1 MTMSQIF
8 DFLFSQYAEYD
19 TLDIVLEL
27 VAGAFTIASVVYSKK
42 NNVLVFPTGM
52 ICTAIFVYLL
62 LKWGLLGDMIINGYY
77 FIMSIYGWHLWT
89 RKKDGKTV
97 IPISK
102 TTKKQHLISLGIF
115 IITFVFVF
123 IVYAAFDKFNHW
135 SAYLDTI
142 TTALFFVA
150 MWLMA
155 KRKIENWI
163 YWIIGDIITVPLYFY
178 KGYTFSSILYFVLTI
193 IAIYGYLA
201 WKKNLNKIQA
211 VA

>member
-1 MTMSQIF
+1 MNPLF
-8 DFLFSQYAEYD
+8 DFLFSQYSGYN

-178 KGYTFSSILYFVLTI
+178 KGLTFSSILYFVLTI

-211 VA
+211 VV

>member
-1 MTMSQIF
+1 MSQIF
-8 DFLFSQYAEYD
+8 DFFFGQYAGYD

-27 VAGAFTIASVVYSKK
+27 LASVFTIASVIYSKK

-62 LKWGLLGDMIINGYY
+62 LKWGLLGDMMINAYY
-77 FIMSIYGWHLWT
+77 FIMSVYGWYIWT
-89 RKKDGKTV
+89 KTV
-97 IPISK
+97 DGTVVTPITTTSK
-102 TTKKQHLISLGIF
+102 KEHFISVAIFIAAALFTYAVYISFDKITHWTSYIDMITTGIF
-115 IITFVFVF
+115 FVG
-123 IVYAAFDKFNHW
+123 
-135 SAYLDTI
+135 
-142 TTALFFVA
+142 

-178 KGYTFSSILYFVLTI
+178 KGLTFSSILYFALTI
-193 IAIYGYLA
+193 IAVFGYLE
-201 WKKNLNKIQA
+201 WKKSLDKSPA

>member
-1 MTMSQIF
+1 MNPLF
-8 DFLFSQYAEYD
+8 DFLFSQYSGYN

-62 LKWGLLGDMIINGYY
+62 LKWGLLGDMMINGYY
-77 FIMSIYGWHLWT
+77 FIMSIYGWYLWT
-89 RKKDGKTV
+89 RKKDGKT
-97 IPISK
+97 ITPISK
-102 TTKKQHLISLGIF
+102 TTKTQHLISLGLF
-115 IITFVFVF
+115 IITFAFVFV
-123 IVYAAFDKFNHW
+123 VYTVFDKFNHW

-178 KGYTFSSILYFVLTI
+178 KGLTFSSILYFVLTI

-211 VA
+211 VV

>member
-102 TTKKQHLISLGIF
+102 TTKKQHLISLGLF

-178 KGYTFSSILYFVLTI
+178 KGLTISSILYFVLTI

-211 VA
+211 VV

>member
-1 MTMSQIF
+1 MNPLF
-8 DFLFSQYAEYD
+8 DFLFSQYSGYN

-89 RKKDGKTV
+89 HKKDGKTV

-178 KGYTFSSILYFVLTI
+178 KGLTFSSILYFVLTI

-211 VA
+211 VV

>member
-102 TTKKQHLISLGIF
+102 TTKKQHLISLGLF

-211 VA
+211 VV

>member
-178 KGYTFSSILYFVLTI
+178 KGLTFSSILYFVLTI

-211 VA
+211 VV

>member
-1 MTMSQIF
+1 MNPLF

-102 TTKKQHLISLGIF
+102 TTKKQHLISLGLF

-178 KGYTFSSILYFVLTI
+178 KGLTFSSILYFVLTI

-211 VA
+211 VV

>member
-102 TTKKQHLISLGIF
+102 TTKKQHLISLGLF

-178 KGYTFSSILYFVLTI
+178 KGLTFSSILYFVLTI
-193 IAIYGYLA
+193 IAIYGYLS

-211 VA
+211 VV